1 MCVCLRAYL
10 WNRWTDLHETFC
22 ANPLWPWFGPPVA
35 AFRYRA
41 EFEVYECLV
50 AIVETTWRLLCKVR
64 LPNVI
69 AISPTAFQIM
79 TAWELSKL
87 FHCCIWLAF
96 VACMFCALQ
105 CASDIAKR
113 LHWCG
118 CFSSRASAGLNESTW
133 FTAESPCNR
142 ILRSK

>member
-1 MCVCLRAYL
+1 VNACVCPGVCLSVNKIVQAEYCYQFVCLYVCVCLRAYL

-41 EFEVYECLV
+41 EFEVYECLF

-87 FHCCIWLAF
+87 FHCCI
-96 VACMFCALQ
+96 
-105 CASDIAKR
+105 
-113 LHWCG
+113 
-118 CFSSRASAGLNESTW
+118 
-133 FTAESPCNR
+133 
-142 ILRSK
+142 